1 MNKVK
6 IVLAIAF
13 CVMVVTVVHSAT
25 APVGPVTK
33 SDYESELNRL
43 QESIKEAKT
52 VDDLNVI
59 GLAVEAMKTHY
70 KQFVY
75 PASLA
80 RFRYQLTASTYQNLV
95 IEFEEKQNHIFQAFL
110 DDWFSDHNDC
120 SAQDLMH
127 QLDSLLG
134 NYNNKPYFKTIL
146 HRQIKYKH
154 EVYNYLNE
162 QAARIVGLSN
172 CFQWEQVIRSL
183 DRLRYDLH
191 DFHQLE
197 SLLQNIDAH
206 FSSLKLPN
214 FVSLIIEQ
222 DIARFRKYVDDSKK
236 EEEAR
241 LQAEKRRVQAYNTYR
256 SRMPELLEKVK
267 QPAESF
273 EQARAFLDEVKVF
286 KTGDYYSLVTD
297 HRGEFIPEYTSLWQG
312 AEKHLAVFFD
322 QKVMALK
329 NKVDALVQGDSNF
342 EQMIEECEQECVA
355 LQAQA
360 PEIIDDY
367 FNIHAKQK
375 KHYKELRYALELKLR
390 DVQRQVYA
398 NEMEEPI
405 FNGREAWANEIARLV
420 LGQSQYDEQFLRI
433 LNKALLGRSVV
444 GRPHDAQVALIRKL
458 RDQSSKFADYINA
471 WLLEQKKSFGWDELI
486 QQLVQAKKDGK
497 NERIKFL
504 LALLDNSINLLDY
517 PVLIKALLVDDLAPY
532 SEVLRH
538 EQQQA
543 GDTAAHKK
551 KNIALKLSGAA
562 AVAAGIGAGGYI
574 FYKNRHKT
582 PEQIAQLKWYKR
594 YPMQLARK
602 IEQAARFVS
611 SGV

>member
-1 MNKVK
+1 MRNVK
-6 IVLAIAF
+6 MLMGMFF
-13 CVMVVTVVHSAT
+13 CFMLVVEISPAASPASSGSEAEYVSEVDRLEKKIAT
-25 APVGPVTK
+25 AT
-33 SDYESELNRL
+33 
-43 QESIKEAKT
+43 T
-52 VDDLNVI
+52 FDDLDSI
-59 GLAVEAMKTHY
+59 WLEIEAMKKTY
-70 KQFVY
+70 KDFVY
-75 PASLA
+75 PYGLSAYSIDDFDSRYFNLRRYAFHEKQRELA
-80 RFRYQLTASTYQNLV
+80 RQIVSSWYSLHTSDLKEDLIIKADDLLSIYKDKPYIQKKLGQELSYQWKISEYLDEHFATISGLRADRGWMYFDAYLRELKFSNDFKEAELV
-95 IEFEEKQNHIFQAFL
+95 IEK
-110 DDWFSDHNDC
+110 
-120 SAQDLMH
+120 
-127 QLDSLLG
+127 
-134 NYNNKPYFKTIL
+134 
-146 HRQIKYKH
+146 
-154 EVYNYLNE
+154 
-162 QAARIVGLSN
+162 
-172 CFQWEQVIRSL
+172 
-183 DRLRYDLH
+183 
-191 DFHQLE
+191 
-197 SLLQNIDAH
+197 IDACFGELNIPNI
-206 FSSLKLPN
+206 FSAIVEPKL
-214 FVSLIIEQ
+214 VEY
-222 DIARFRKYVDDSKK
+222 RKYVDDSKK

-241 LQAEKRRVQAYNTYR
+241 LQAEERRVQAYNTYR

-273 EQARAFLDEVKVF
+273 EQARAFLDEVTVF

-297 HRGEFIPEYTSLWQG
+297 YSGEFRPEYTSLRQG

-405 FNGREAWANEIARLV
+405 FNGREAWANAITRWV

-458 RDQSSKFADYINA
+458 RDQSSKFAEYINA
-471 WLLEQKKSFGWDELI
+471 WLLEQKKSLGWDELI

-517 PVLIKALLVDDLAPY
+517 PVLIKALLADDLAPY

-543 GDTAAHKK
+543 GDAAAHKK
-551 KNIALKLSGAA
+551 KSIALKLSGAA
-562 AVAAGIGAGGYI
+562 AVAAGIGAGGYM